1 MCWYQGITEKVKAQL
16 SGWAA
21 SSLSMAGR
29 AVLVNLAESLE
40 EEGGSVF
47 ARIFFFL
54 WGPGHT
60 SSQSKIHSSSSS
72 IDMRPS
78 LRGGLGLD

>member
-40 EEGGSVF
+40 EEGGGGERVCKN
-47 ARIFFFL
+47 FFFFYGGRAIQVPNQRSTRQARAL
-54 WGPGHT
+54 
-60 SSQSKIHSSSSS
+60 IC
-72 IDMRPS
+72 D
-78 LRGGLGLD
+78 LR